1 MMKNILRGEAVR
13 RLVRNDSYVT
23 ECVILRITRG
33 QGVKEIDNE
42 KRNILV
48 IPGGKRFKKK
58 DESDHKIYLGNQSC
72 DASWTVKPCAY
83 IITGYKSL

>member
-1 MMKNILRGEAVR
+1 MKRENV
-13 RLVRNDSYVT
+13 
-23 ECVILRITRG
+23 
-33 QGVKEIDNE
+33 
-42 KRNILV
+42 LV